1 MTLAHAGAPARERAI
16 PTLDRWRD
24 LPPFNDEIRGE
35 DQVLLIA
42 ATGGAKSTLVATMT
56 LHTPSLVA
64 LDEKDALK
72 LPRARIVSLPAR
84 DSLIEHEPDAYY
96 RHVARAIAWRDTR
109 GTGDTNRVILRPN
122 VLDIDGFEAHNDIFH
137 AIYDRRAV
145 ITWIDE
151 ITATGATSQRVQ
163 PWLKGISARGRTR
176 HVGLWTCTQAP
187 FSLTP
192 TILRRNATYLIFG
205 PLDEEDARDIPRRS
219 IELAVSIPRKS
230 GRFIVYKAGE
240 RDPYRLYLPIPD
252 VLAGW
257 KAP

>member
-1 MTLAHAGAPARERAI
+1 MTLALPLARARARSWSS
-16 PTLDRWRD
+16 LE
-24 LPPFNDEIRGE
+24 PFSDEIRGE

-42 ATGGAKSTLVATMT
+42 ATGGAKSTLVATLT
-56 LHTPSLVA
+56 LPIPSLVA
-64 LDEKDALK
+64 LDEKDALR
-72 LPRARIVSLPAR
+72 LPRARIVQLPSHAATVT
-84 DSLIEHEPDAYY
+84 DTEPDAYY
-96 RHVARAIAWRDTR
+96 RLVVRAIAYRDGR
-109 GTGDTNRVILRPN
+109 GDTNRVILRPH
-122 VLDIDGFEAHNDIFH
+122 VLDIDGFDAHNDIFH
-137 AIYDRRAV
+137 AVYDRRAV
-145 ITWIDE
+145 ILWIDE

-187 FSLTP
+187 YGVTP

-205 PLDEEDARDIPRRS
+205 PIDSEDARDIGRS
-219 IELAVSIPRKS
+219 QIELAETLPRKS

-240 RDPYRLYLPIPD
+240 REPYRLFVPIPD